1 MSEALFNVGDRVLVR
16 DLQAEEGVQGH
27 VRAPVYCRGLIG
39 KVERICGVFGQPE
52 SLAYGGDGAPKQPQ
66 PRSSSKCPNHEPFR
80 SPFRGNQ
87 FPANPSNSDIFTLKS
102 PSLGPM

>member
-52 SLAYGGDGAPKQPQ
+52 SLAYGGDGAPKQPLY
-66 PRSSSKCPNHEPFR
+66 RVRFSM
-80 SPFRGNQ
+80 
-87 FPANPSNSDIFTLKS
+87 SDVWSDYAGEAADHIDIEVYQHWLRAA
-102 PSLGPM
+102 